1 MMYCSCSGFKFSLAR
16 LAVFLP
22 MPSHAVPD
30 EVALDRL
37 VIRMLR
43 LGCPKVFVWLVVLVW
58 FTDNLP
64 TQDRPFR
71 LVEFFSGDQAIS
83 RTADRCMIATA
94 SLDIRLGEQ
103 SGVKHSRG
111 RTRKENP
118 MDMASDSGFAFLF

>member
-1 MMYCSCSGFKFSLAR
+1 
-16 LAVFLP
+16 

-83 RTADRCMIATA
+83 RTADPLHDSYCK
-94 SLDIRLGEQ
+94 LGYT
-103 SGVKHSRG
+103 SGGAIWCKAFTG
-111 RTRKENP
+111 PNKERKP
-118 MDMASDSGFAFLF
+118 YGHGQ